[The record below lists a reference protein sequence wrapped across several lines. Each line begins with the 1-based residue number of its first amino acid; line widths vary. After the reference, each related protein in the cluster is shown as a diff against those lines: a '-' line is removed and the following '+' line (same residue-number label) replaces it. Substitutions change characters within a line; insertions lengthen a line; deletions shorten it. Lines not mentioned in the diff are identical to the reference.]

1 MATIKQEKAVKRIS
15 LNKFIKHQLAAGV
28 RKFNIP
34 LDEKGYYNTKGL
46 SRVRFKV
53 KKNYANNKAK
63 RSG

>member
-1 MATIKQEKAVKRIS
+1 MPTIRQKKAVKRIS

-34 LDEKGYYNTKGL
+34 LDEKGYYNTEGL

-53 KKNYANNKAK
+53 KKDYANNQTRK
-63 RSG
+63 SG